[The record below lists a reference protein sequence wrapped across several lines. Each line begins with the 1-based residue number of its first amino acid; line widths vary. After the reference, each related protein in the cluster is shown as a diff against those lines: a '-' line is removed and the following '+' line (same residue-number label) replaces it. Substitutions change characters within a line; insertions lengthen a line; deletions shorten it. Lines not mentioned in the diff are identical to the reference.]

1 MIGAFYKRVE
11 DVLYTSR
18 RSFGSDTLNFNGVDR
33 SGYAFSGTTNGGKG
47 RVFGIEAAIQMQLE
61 PYTEGLGLPDWM
73 GGFGITANAT
83 LNDSKVEKPA
93 ILDNAGPTLVPTRD
107 VPLPG
112 TSDVVYNIG
121 GYYEKYGLSL
131 RLQYQM
137 RTTWADGFADN
148 LADAGDTYWAGDD
161 ELDFSAR
168 YELVKGLEVYF
179 DASNLLNNPGRR
191 YSDPSNLL
199 NALGVPAQRDGRYT
213 IEWEQ
218 FGRRFTG
225 GVRFTF

>member
-1 MIGAFYKRVE
+1 
-11 DVLYTSR
+11 
-18 RSFGSDTLNFNGVDR
+18 LNFGGIDR
-33 SGYAFSGTTNGGKG
+33 SGYAFSGITNGGSG
-47 RVFGIEAAIQMQLE
+47 RIFGIEAAFQAQLE
-61 PYTEGLGLPDWM
+61 PYTEQLGLPGWM

-83 LNDSKVEKPA
+83 WNDSKVTKPA
-93 ILDNAGPTLVPTRD
+93 ILDNLGATILPSRR

-131 RLQYQM
+131 RLQYQK
-137 RTTWADGFADN
+137 RTTYADSFADN
-148 LADAGDTYWAGDD
+148 LADAGDTYWASDD

-168 YELVKGLEVYF
+168 YELIKGLEVYF

-191 YSDPSNLL
+191 YADPANIL
-199 NALGVPAQRDGRYT
+199 NALGIPAQRNGNYT
-213 IEWEQ
+213 IEWER